1 MHPRA
6 SLSAISTF
14 SWELDADLAFYAE
27 AGITNVGISVAKLE
41 RFGWEDGTRRVVD
54 AGLRV
59 TNLIGLGPFHL
70 AERFRI
76 VPKLEM
82 FNTFNNKNNIN
93 PLSSPQLFDFNGFL
107 RVGVGDPRQAQLS
120 VRLEF

>member
-1 MHPRA
+1 MHRRV

-14 SWELDADLAFYAE
+14 SWDLDTDLRFYAD

-41 RFGWEDGTRRVVD
+41 RFGWDEGTRRVVD

-70 AERFRI
+70 AQPDRWDAQRERI
-76 VPKLEM
+76 VRALD
-82 FNTFNNKNNIN
+82 TATA
-93 PLSSPQLFDFNGFL
+93 
-107 RVGVGDPRQAQLS
+107 VGA
-120 VRLEF
+120 E